1 LFSGKILKHSPSKL
15 LIFVSASIALHI
27 AVLSSWY
34 FTRPPTIVQDDVL
47 IVKLIEVDTI
57 STTKKIKNKEPLKP
71 STQASKDSKPTQDS
85 KPDLS
90 PVIDQI
96 SKGQAFILPP
106 SAELRYTTLVNGNQN
121 QDTNIKWQQENSS
134 YQLNV
139 EYWFPFVGDILFKS
153 LGNIDIYGISPNTY
167 EEKVGKRLRSVF
179 FDREK
184 NSILMTANNETAPL
198 APGTQD
204 RFSVIFQLASLVGGN
219 PDVDERGVARM
230 IPIADIRKVDEWV
243 FISSGDIEAAGHD
256 GEIINARHFR
266 RQARTADDKRS
277 LEVWLAKEYGWLPIK
292 IMQTEPNGTVYEMQL
307 IGMVRK

>member
-1 LFSGKILKHSPSKL
+1 MKHYPSKL
-15 LIFVSASIALHI
+15 LLFVAASIALHI
-27 AVLSSWY
+27 AVLSSWH
-34 FTRPPTIVQDDVL
+34 FTRPPAITQDDVL

-57 STTKKIKNKEPLKP
+57 STTIKIKNKGPLKP
-71 STQASKDSKPTQDS
+71 NTQPLLDPKPNT
-85 KPDLS
+85 P
-90 PVIDQI
+90 PVIDQV
-96 SKGQAFILPP
+96 SKGQAFLLPP

-139 EYWFPFVGDILFKS
+139 EFWFPFVGDIRFKS
-153 LGNIDIYGISPNTY
+153 LGNIDIYGISPSAY
-167 EEKVGKRLRSVF
+167 EEKIGKRLRSVF

-204 RFSVIFQLASLVGGN
+204 RFSVIFQLASMVGGN
-219 PDVDERGVARM
+219 PDIDGRGVARM

-243 FISSGDIEAAGHD
+243 FISSGDVEATGHD
-256 GEIINARHFR
+256 GATIKARHFR
-266 RQARTADDKRS
+266 RHARTADDRRG

-307 IGMVRK
+307 IGMIRK